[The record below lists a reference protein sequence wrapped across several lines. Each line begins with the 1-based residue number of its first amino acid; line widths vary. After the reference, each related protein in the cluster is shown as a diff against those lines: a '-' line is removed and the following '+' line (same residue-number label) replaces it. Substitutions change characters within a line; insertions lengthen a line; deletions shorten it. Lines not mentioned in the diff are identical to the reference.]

1 MLVKGRQRLNGLDF
15 HYNCALYQ
23 QVDPVATLY
32 MDSFVEN
39 GKLNLAQN
47 FESTAGQFVG
57 QSKFR
62 MSIRASQAQVRCALV
77 SPLR

>member
-1 MLVKGRQRLNGLDF
+1 MKGRQRLNGLDF

-57 QSKFR
+57 L
-62 MSIRASQAQVRCALV
+62 ASFVCRFEQVRCALV